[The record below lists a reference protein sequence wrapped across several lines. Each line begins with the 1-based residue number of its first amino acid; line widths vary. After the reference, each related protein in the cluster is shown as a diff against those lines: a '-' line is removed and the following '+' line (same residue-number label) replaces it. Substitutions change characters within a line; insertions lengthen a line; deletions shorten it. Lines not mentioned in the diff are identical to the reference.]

1 MVGRIFSQPICG
13 VRPKFTSYLESY
25 IFLTV
30 YLTVGCKTFSSLPAE
45 KWMRKGSRVG
55 ALTSF
60 VAPEIGPGT
69 MAASLTMSMASLAVS
84 GTVRAPAAR
93 TGSAARAPVK
103 AVGGS
108 AFMPAKLAS
117 KMTMKSSLAGALE
130 FASRSAAAR
139 RFSQRELPS
148 SSYRTESPYRASSR
162 TSGSRRSPSR
172 RGFRRRRFRLFSC
185 PLLSAS
191 RSQTPHSPLSTPRRP
206 RHAFRRGDSQARSGP
221 WCSGR
226 DCGWQVHRL
235 HPPRHPPR
243 ARSHLRLPRP
253 SPDPFRPQGAEAPS
267 QEGPQVPRPRGRR
280 ERLEQGEEEVPQVRE
295 KRRLG
300 RHAGLG

>member
-1 MVGRIFSQPICG
+1 
-13 VRPKFTSYLESY
+13 
-25 IFLTV
+25 
-30 YLTVGCKTFSSLPAE
+30 
-45 KWMRKGSRVG
+45 
-55 ALTSF
+55 
-60 VAPEIGPGT
+60 

-84 GTVRAPAAR
+84 GTTRAPAAR
-93 TGSAARAPVK
+93 TGSAARAPAK

-117 KMTMKSSLAGALE
+117 KMTMKSSLAGAFRVRL
-130 FASRSAAAR
+130 RLAAAR
-139 RFSQRELPS
+139 RFSKRELSS
-148 SSYRTESPYRASSR
+148 SSYRTESPDRAVSR
-162 TSGSRRSPSR
+162 TSCSRRALRAAVSGATDSDFFHPAS
-172 RGFRRRRFRLFSC
+172 FRVSLTNPTF
-185 PLLSAS
+185 
-191 RSQTPHSPLSTPRRP
+191 PLSTPRRP

-295 KRRLG
+295 KRRLRRTRGFRLGFFCWRRCEHG
-300 RHAGLG
+300 RADTRGEARRFGGNSRAEIDEPGAFVI